1 MSVILQDLLQRHQTN
16 QSLHWYKSLQ
26 EYYFRPEW
34 ELYDLKVDNEEKY
47 NVAKK
52 ASYKVIT
59 K

>member
-16 QSLHWYKSLQ
+16 QSLHWYKSIQ

-34 ELYDLKVDNEEKY
+34 EMYDTKADSQEKY

-52 ASYKVIT
+52 PFYQVL
-59 K
+59 

>member
-1 MSVILQDLLQRHQTN
+1 MYGILQDLLQRHQTN

-34 ELYDLKVDNEEKY
+34 EMYDTKADPQEKH

-52 ASYKVIT
+52 PFYQVW
-59 K
+59 